1 MSSPPAVIVGVDG
14 SDSATAA
21 ALWAVDEAA
30 SRDVPVRLV
39 HAVTPSPDSSQ
50 ITADALDHAGT
61 IVHSAVIAVERSGK
75 PVKVEAQ
82 VLTGPPGEILRREA
96 DGAAMLCVG
105 SMGISHGGIGHV
117 GSVAVAVAHSAACPV
132 AIVHAQGRTHSR
144 KDWVVAEVTD
154 SQAGEIAMVRGI
166 EEALLRSAAL
176 RVVAARRSRYPD
188 IHDHHAVTSM
198 NRTVKSDW
206 ERRLAPWREK
216 HPDLNAEV
224 VALAGSA
231 LNYFAR
237 NQDMIALAIVP
248 HERAAEIAD
257 LLGPR
262 STASSQDICFDILIC
277 EPHRLL

>member
-1 MSSPPAVIVGVDG
+1 VIVGVDG

-30 SRDVPVRLV
+30 SRDVPVRLL
-39 HAVTPSPDSSQ
+39 HAVAPSPEGRQ

-61 IVHSAVIAVERSGK
+61 IVHSAVVAVEKSGK

-82 VLTGPPGEILRREA
+82 VFAGAPADILRREA

-132 AIVHAQGRTHSR
+132 AIVHAQGAAHSG
-144 KDWVVAEVTD
+144 KNWVVAEVTD
-154 SQAGEIAMVRGI
+154 SKAGEIAMVRGV

-176 RVVAARRSRYPD
+176 KIVAARRSRYPD
-188 IHDHHAVTSM
+188 IHDHQAVTSM
-198 NRTVKSDW
+198 NRMVKSEW

-231 LNYFAR
+231 LNFLAR
-237 NQDMIALAIVP
+237 QRAMIALAIVP

-257 LLGPR
+257 LLGPKNH
-262 STASSQDICFDILIC
+262 ASSQDICFDILIC
-277 EPHRLL
+277 EP

>member
-1 MSSPPAVIVGVDG
+1 MSGPPAVIVGIDG

-39 HAVTPSPDSSQ
+39 HIVAPSMGGSQ
-50 ITADALDHAGT
+50 ITADALDRAGT
-61 IVHSAVIAVERSGK
+61 IVHSAVMAVEKSGK

-82 VLTGPPGEILRREA
+82 VSTGSPGDILRREA

-132 AIVHAQGRTHSR
+132 AIVHAQGATHSDR
-144 KDWVVAEVTD
+144 AWVVAEVSD
-154 SQAGEIAMVRGI
+154 SQAGDIAMVRGV
-166 EEALLRSAAL
+166 EEALLRSAEL
-176 RVVAARRSRYPD
+176 KIVAARRSRYPD
-188 IHDHHAVTSM
+188 IHDHHAVTGM
-198 NRTVKSDW
+198 NRMVKSEW

-216 HPDLNAEV
+216 HPDLQAEV

-231 LNYFAR
+231 LNFFAR
-237 NQDMIALAIVP
+237 QQDMIALAIVP
-248 HERAAEIAD
+248 HERGVEIAD

-262 STASSQDICFDILIC
+262 KHAISQDICFDILIC
-277 EPHRLL
+277 EPHGLL